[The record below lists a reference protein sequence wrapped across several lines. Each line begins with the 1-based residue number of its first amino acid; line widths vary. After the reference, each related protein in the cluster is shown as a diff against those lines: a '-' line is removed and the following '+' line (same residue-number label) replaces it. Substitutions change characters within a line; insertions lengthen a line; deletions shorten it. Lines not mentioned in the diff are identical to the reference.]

1 MLYHVISK
9 DLYIQ
14 HIKDGWTDRR
24 IRARYGMSVDELDEW
39 VNKNFSKEELE
50 ELKNN
55 EPFSFE
61 ELYKQALTEIE
72 MLRKENLRLANRLN
86 LPSEENLKLSQKIIE
101 QDYTIEN
108 QKHRIQELTSFSKK
122 LQKENK
128 LMRRLL
134 KLCL

>member
-1 MLYHVISK
+1 MTRTTLKNGMLYHV
-9 DLYIQ
+9 
-14 HIKDGWTDRR
+14 
-24 IRARYGMSVDELDEW
+24 
-39 VNKNFSKEELE
+39 E

-61 ELYKQALTEIE
+61 ELYKQALKEIE
-72 MLRKENLRLANRLN
+72 TLRKENQRLANKLS